1 MEMANAAATQTSTL
15 CKYLLCSKMYGGI
28 AVFKSFMLLL
38 VAFEEDTKILACQYF
53 LKLFHDWVPFHLFK
67 VLTSVVKSG
76 TPLLNWILTM
86 LNMML

>member
-1 MEMANAAATQTSTL
+1 MANAAATQTSTL

-53 LKLFHDWVPFHLFK
+53 LKLFHD
-67 VLTSVVKSG
+67 
-76 TPLLNWILTM
+76 
-86 LNMML
+86 